1 MCRFLIVPLIL
12 LPFFLSAQST
22 QHVFSSV
29 EVEKCGTDEVH
40 TRAMEDPEYSRDYMK
55 VLKFNQNSHK
65 NIQRTA
71 PDPIIVPVIVHVIHE
86 GEDYGVG
93 SHLTEEFVKETVTNL
108 AENFAGVFSDLS
120 DANTQI
126 DFCIAG
132 LSPSGDD
139 IDGIRYYDWGDL
151 GLGDIDNV
159 YNTHLSMY
167 SALSYASFNYCNIYV
182 VPWSGNPLGFAY
194 TPPAPYGVYVRTNAF
209 GFTSST
215 NFGLNRTLVHE
226 MGHYLG
232 LYHIF
237 NINASCDSVDEEVN
251 CLQQGDYVCDTPPT
265 LVNWSCNNPTC
276 PELNP
281 LLDNYMDYYADPC
294 CTRFTSGQS
303 DRMHGMLV
311 YRPSLITDGSVC
323 DVEDTCPYDFDGD
336 GIVGVSDLN
345 VFLSNYGTNG
355 VGVDELM
362 TFLEYYGMD
371 CTTGSI
377 IDMPKPQPIIEKSI
391 SEVIKTYIIGIDG
404 RVISDVSRI
413 SPGLYIIKTEW
424 SNGFIT
430 TKKIFYQNEK

>member
-1 MCRFLIVPLIL
+1 
-12 LPFFLSAQST
+12 
-22 QHVFSSV
+22 
-29 EVEKCGTDEVH
+29 
-40 TRAMEDPEYSRDYMK
+40 
-55 VLKFNQNSHK
+55 
-65 NIQRTA
+65 
-71 PDPIIVPVIVHVIHE
+71 
-86 GEDYGVG
+86 
-93 SHLTEEFVKETVTNL
+93 
-108 AENFAGVFSDLS
+108 
-120 DANTQI
+120 
-126 DFCIAG
+126 
-132 LSPSGDD
+132 
-139 IDGIRYYDWGDL
+139 
-151 GLGDIDNV
+151 
-159 YNTHLSMY
+159 
-167 SALSYASFNYCNIYV
+167 
-182 VPWSGNPLGFAY
+182 
-194 TPPAPYGVYVRTNAF
+194 
-209 GFTSST
+209 
-215 NFGLNRTLVHE
+215 
-226 MGHYLG
+226 
-232 LYHIF
+232 
-237 NINASCDSVDEEVN
+237 
-251 CLQQGDYVCDTPPT
+251 
-265 LVNWSCNNPTC
+265 
-276 PELNP
+276 
-281 LLDNYMDYYADPC
+281 MDYYADPC